1 VLIGDVLIELDGKPC
16 RDMDDVHA
24 ALDSASIGHQLQIA
38 LIRGGERH
46 VCSVTVGERPRR
58 NSCR

>member
-1 VLIGDVLIELDGKPC
+1 VLIGDVVIELDGKPC

-24 ALDSASIGHQLQIA
+24 ALGSASIGQQLQIA

-46 VCSVTVGERPRR
+46 ACSVTVGERPQR

>member
-1 VLIGDVLIELDGKPC
+1 
-16 RDMDDVHA
+16 MDDVHA
-24 ALDSASIGHQLQIA
+24 ALSSASIGQKLQIA

-46 VCSVTVGERPRR
+46 ACTVTVGERPQR